1 MEDSENPC
9 AVVALGGNALSPP
22 SQSVTVQEQFRHTR
36 QSLRGLISLLKE
48 NYEIAVVHGN
58 GPQVGVALLRVE
70 LSKDVLPDIPLGML
84 VADTE
89 GSIGYMIEQSFQNLL
104 TKENIDRSVATLIT
118 QVIVDEND
126 PSLKTPTKFIGR
138 IYSHTE
144 AQQKMKKN
152 KWEMLKFN
160 EKGNWRRV
168 VGSPKPLEIVN
179 STTLKTMV
187 KSGTITI
194 VAGGGGIPVYNHPEY
209 GLDGIDAVIDKDLA
223 AALVG
228 QVIKAQMFLILTN
241 IDGVYKDFGKPNAQ
255 LMKILSTSE
264 AKVLMDQGYF
274 PEGSMRPKIESALQF
289 IENGGEKTIIC
300 SLEHISDALAGK
312 SGTTITL

>member
-228 QVIKAQMFLILTN
+228 QVIKA
-241 IDGVYKDFGKPNAQ
+241 
-255 LMKILSTSE
+255 
-264 AKVLMDQGYF
+264 
-274 PEGSMRPKIESALQF
+274 
-289 IENGGEKTIIC
+289 
-300 SLEHISDALAGK
+300 
-312 SGTTITL
+312 